1 MEENQRPMDM
11 PGLRDRSKGE
21 RMNEA
26 MIRFNLIN
34 GLTYSTT
41 GLDAVESYKAY
52 KTTTGCF
59 DISHDGKTVRIYR
72 KHIVSVEW
80 REAE

>member
-1 MEENQRPMDM
+1 MEEDQRPMDM
-11 PGLRDRSKGE
+11 SGLCDRSKGE

-52 KTTTGCF
+52 NTTEKWF
-59 DISHDGKTVRIYR
+59 DIPHDGKTVRIYR
-72 KHIVSVEW
+72 KHIVSVE
-80 REAE
+80 RRGVK

>member
-1 MEENQRPMDM
+1 MAENQRPMDM
-11 PGLRDRSKGE
+11 SGLCDRSKGE

-26 MIRFNLIN
+26 MIRFNLVN

-52 KTTTGCF
+52 NTTAKWF
-59 DISHDGKTVRIYR
+59 DIPHDGKTVRIYL

-80 REAE
+80 REVE